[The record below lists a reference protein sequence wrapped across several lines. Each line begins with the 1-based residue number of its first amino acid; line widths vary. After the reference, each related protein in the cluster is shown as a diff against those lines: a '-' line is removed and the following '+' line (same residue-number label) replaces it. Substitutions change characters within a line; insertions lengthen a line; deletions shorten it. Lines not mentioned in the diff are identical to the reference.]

1 MVLQGTTFS
10 KSRNVLIRKKKSKKK
25 PIKIQDN
32 DFGRQFRIGMK
43 NRRKLGKQGRH
54 YEYS

>member
-1 MVLQGTTFS
+1 M
-10 KSRNVLIRKKKSKKK
+10 RKKKSKKK